1 MINTTWWNSMRV
13 IRHLQL
19 LPGIFPTAFKQ
30 ALNRQVSGVAIQ
42 LRLRYSQSLKPCKLQ
57 KPIPNHQSS
66 FCWIYLPLLTLSIIR
81 SSCPPSHHWTSLG
94 FHFAGLNP
102 ISLVRL
108 SGWPGEGRY
117 PKDIN
122 CSLGFPSSPD
132 WASCLPC
139 HSNSTAW
146 LHDSVKF
153 INNYPISF
161 GQKSWC
167 NLWWPA
173 DLQRAHCKDCSILQ
187 VCTSQHQ
194 KDQALSD
201 RACCTT
207 SCPGLVIS
215 RLDYCNAL
223 LAGLPS
229 NTIRPLQ
236 MIQNAAARL
245 VFNEP
250 KRAHVT
256 PLFIS
261 LHWLPV
267 AARIQFKT
275 LMLAYK
281 TTTGS
286 AQPYFHSLLRIY
298 IPSRSLR
305 SASERRLVVPSQ
317 RGSKSLSRTF
327 SFTIPGR
334 WNDLPTPIR
343 NTGSLTIVKQQLKT
357 HLFWHYLTSS

>member
-1 MINTTWWNSMRV
+1 MGSWTPPLLHIHYITGSHYTGTWFLLPFLCWWHTALSLILTRWSNGSCTDLRLLR
-13 IRHLQL
+13 RHLGLDERKPSTAQ
-19 LPGIFPTAFKQ
+19 PGK
-30 ALNRQVSGVAIQ
+30 
-42 LRLRYSQSLKPCKLQ
+42 
-57 KPIPNHQSS
+57 
-66 FCWIYLPLLTLSIIR
+66 
-81 SSCPPSHHWTSLG
+81 
-94 FHFAGLNP
+94 
-102 ISLVRL
+102 
-108 SGWPGEGRY
+108 
-117 PKDIN
+117 
-122 CSLGFPSSPD
+122 D
-132 WASCLPC
+132 WASCLPY

-146 LHDSVKF
+146 LHDSVRF

-187 VCTSQHQ
+187 VCIAQHQ

-207 SCPGLVIS
+207 SCPGP
-215 RLDYCNAL
+215 CHFQ
-223 LAGLPS
+223 AGL
-229 NTIRPLQ
+229 LQ
-236 MIQNAAARL
+236 CSSGWTSIKHNQTSTNDSECSGRTL

-256 PLFIS
+256 PLFVS

-286 AQPYFHSLLRIY
+286 APTYFHSLLQIY
-298 IPSRSLR
+298 IPSKSLR
-305 SASERRLVVPSQ
+305 SASERCLMVPSQ

-327 SFTIPGR
+327 SFTVPGW
-334 WNDLPTPIR
+334 WNGLPTPIR
-343 NTGSLTIVKQQLKT
+343 TAGSLSIFKQQLKKT
-357 HLFWHYLTSS
+357 FHLFKIFIFIFLSFPC